1 MTHTNHR
8 RGSTESL
15 TRDFVVLAMV
25 DPAVPAQHTYRGPL
39 SERVH
44 RLYQILAKHEPVALN
59 GKDTQRMRYLQY
71 WESEQDSGVHQSATI
86 PQVASC
92 KQMESVTHA
101 VYTNKEAVQSVLTA
115 LREADLGFSIV
126 VSGLFDEVFEICQQ
140 SGLMPHTVN
149 MSLGTWGKT
158 EGLPPRPLLE
168 LCTMCGHAV
177 ISRRLVEKMIAQIKQ
192 GTINSC
198 KAAVELGKQCTCN
211 IFNTVRGRTL
221 LQHAIQTNR
230 DREGNRPIHQ

>member
-59 GKDTQRMRYLQY
+59 GKNTQRKRYLQY
-71 WESEQDSGVHQSATI
+71 WEPEQDRGVHQSATI
-86 PQVASC
+86 PEVASC

-101 VYTNKEAVQSVLTA
+101 VYTNKEAVQNVLTA
-115 LREADLGFSIV
+115 LREADLGISIV

-149 MSLGTWGKT
+149 MSLGTWGKI
-158 EGLPPRPLLE
+158 ERLPPRSVLE

-192 GTINSC
+192 GTINSR

-221 LQHAIQTNR
+221 LQNAVQTSK
-230 DREGNRPIHQ
+230 DRKGNGPPR

>member
-8 RGSTESL
+8 RGSVESL
-15 TRDFVVLAMV
+15 THDFVVLAMV
-25 DPAVPAQHTYRGPL
+25 DPAVPAQHTYHGPL

-59 GKDTQRMRYLQY
+59 GKDTQRKRYLQY
-71 WESEQDSGVHQSATI
+71 WRPEQDSGVHQSATI
-86 PQVASC
+86 HEVTSC

-101 VYTNKEAVQSVLTA
+101 VYTNKEAVQNVLTS
-115 LREADLGFSIV
+115 LREADLGISIV
-126 VSGLFDEVFEICQQ
+126 VSGLFKEVFDVCQQ

-158 EGLPPRPLLE
+158 ERLPPRPILE

-177 ISRRLVEKMIAQIKQ
+177 ISRRLVEKMIKRIKQ
-192 GTINSC
+192 GMITSRE
-198 KAAVELGKQCTCN
+198 AAVELGKQCTCN

-221 LQHAIQTNR
+221 LQNASN
-230 DREGNRPIHQ
+230 E